1 MEGFTP
7 FAAESPRFRDASAP
21 LAELSR
27 LLRER
32 RAGLPISE
40 LARWARV
47 SPRTIVALE
56 NREDPPRRISSRVVI
71 RLATALDAD
80 VREWLR
86 VAGYA
91 RVPDELIA
99 RVRARQADKQELL
112 TPEPAVAE
120 RPGGDP
126 ARFFEALIGSS
137 ELDARLLTTVYS
149 AAPRTIDLLD
159 VRSHLVEGLRRGLW
173 LALLL
178 PFPPAR
184 PVRNRRTPLLS
195 LHFDQIEARVLALRD
210 GLLGAV
216 PPSRRDRVRLFRLAA
231 GERASTP
238 PAPLAAR
245 PVFVSRLDSAPAT
258 MSGHAMYTWVD
269 TPDGDVV
276 WPIHD
281 DEHTGDPSEQATVW
295 HEMCRD
301 VIAAWQAGEGKG
313 WGALP
318 ARTRWTVV
326 GDRVAP

>member
-1 MEGFTP
+1 VFP
-7 FAAESPRFRDASAP
+7 LSQRDASAA
-21 LAELSR
+21 LTELSR

-56 NREDPPRRISSRVVI
+56 NHDAPPRRISSRVVI

-86 VAGYA
+86 VAGYV

-112 TPEPAVAE
+112 TPEPAIAE
-120 RPGGDP
+120 PAGGDP
-126 ARFFEALIGSS
+126 AKFFEALMSS
-137 ELDARLLTTVYS
+137 SDLDARLLTTVYS

-159 VRSHLVEGLRRGLW
+159 VRSHLVEGVRRGLW

-178 PFPPAR
+178 PFPP
-184 PVRNRRTPLLS
+184 VGHTRNRLTPLLS

-210 GLLGAV
+210 SLLGAL
-216 PPSRRDRVRLFRLAA
+216 PSSLHGRVRLFRLAA
-231 GERASTP
+231 GERTSTP

-245 PVFVSRLDSAPAT
+245 PVFVSRLDSAPTT

-269 TPDGDVV
+269 TPDGDVF
-276 WPIHD
+276 WRIHD
-281 DEHTGDPSEQATVW
+281 EEHAGDPSEQATVW

-301 VIAAWQAGEGKG
+301 VIAAWQDGAGER

-326 GDRVAP
+326 DDRTAS

>member
-1 MEGFTP
+1 
-7 FAAESPRFRDASAP
+7 
-21 LAELSR
+21 

-56 NREDPPRRISSRVVI
+56 NQDDPPRRISSRVVI

-86 VAGYA
+86 VAGYV
-91 RVPDELIA
+91 RVPDDLIA

-112 TPEPAVAE
+112 TPEPAAAE
-120 RPGGDP
+120 RPGADP
-126 ARFFEALIGSS
+126 AAFFAALMQSS
-137 ELDARLLTTVYS
+137 DLDTRLLTTVYS

-178 PFPPAR
+178 PFPPAGHT
-184 PVRNRRTPLLS
+184 RNRRTPLLS

-210 GLLGAV
+210 SLLGAV
-216 PPSRRDRVRLFRLAA
+216 PPSRHGRVRLFRLTA
-231 GERASTP
+231 GERTSTP

-245 PVFVSRLDSAPAT
+245 PVFVSRLDSAPT
-258 MSGHAMYTWVD
+258 SMSGHAMYTWVD
-269 TPDGDVV
+269 TPDGDVF
-276 WPIHD
+276 WRIHD
-281 DEHTGDPSEQATVW
+281 DERAGDPSEQATVW

-301 VIAAWQAGEGKG
+301 VIVAWQAGAGKS

-318 ARTRWTVV
+318 PRTRWTVV
-326 GDRVAP
+326 DDAH